1 MAIRN
6 FNSALF
12 RFAMAAAVAAPL
24 VRAEDL
30 KLYWGIHTIDTS
42 REAGGYSR
50 PKFDK
55 DDNLKVA
62 YRGHYDIQYA
72 EYLGNRNWKVAL
84 ADTGTG
90 AAAKVELAID
100 PSQNPHILYQSAEYA
115 SVYYAKKEGG
125 SWKHRLIDKPGIQN
139 VDFYQI
145 SMAPDSKGG
154 IHMAYSKAK
163 DGWATMFYNY
173 LDKDGN
179 MGDSGF
185 VYPELSGKWNTMV
198 MDKDDKPVIA
208 FFRNHQEELIV
219 AWTENGTWKNQ
230 TVVGDTSHKVVGFH
244 ASITR
249 ESDSTYR
256 LIYQDKDKHELW
268 TATGSLGGTWTH
280 EKIADLDGFSYFN
293 SSNAVAIGKG
303 GMPMVAYSN
312 VKSSDGLA
320 IEASRLMFA
329 YRESG
334 EWKKV
339 VVDSV
344 GITGEFATL
353 AVNSEGIPAISYF
366 ARTDYFMKVAIGSL
380 TPVSL
385 RRPLA
390 RNRTHNALRSAA
402 PSVDANGRREA
413 ARPAGYA
420 NRSFPQSTIR
430 FVRPA
435 DMD

>member
-6 FNSALF
+6 PNSTLI
-12 RFAMAAAVAAPL
+12 RFALAAAMAAPL

-30 KLYWGIHTIDTS
+30 QLYWGIHVIDTS

-50 PKFDK
+50 PRFDE

-90 AAAKVELAID
+90 AAAKVELVID
-100 PSQNPHILYQSAEYA
+100 PDQNPHILYQSAEYA
-115 SVYYAKKEGG
+115 SVYYAKKEDG
-125 SWKHRLIDKPGIQN
+125 SWKHRLIDRPGIQN

-145 SMAPDSKGG
+145 SMAADSKGG

-163 DGWATMFYNY
+163 EGWATMFYNY

-179 MGDSGF
+179 MKDSGY

-198 MDKDDKPVIA
+198 TDNEGKPVIA

-219 AWTENGTWKNQ
+219 AWKESGTWKNQ
-230 TVVGDTSHKVVGFH
+230 TVVDDTSHRVMGFH

-249 ESDSTYR
+249 ESDTTYR
-256 LIYQDKDKHELW
+256 LIYQDKYKHELW

-280 EKIADLDGFSYFN
+280 EKIDDLEGFAYFN
-293 SSNAVAIGKG
+293 SSNAVAVGKD
-303 GMPMVAYSN
+303 GMPFVAYSN

-329 YRESG
+329 YKEDG

-339 VVDSV
+339 VVDSA
-344 GITGEFATL
+344 GITGEYATL

-366 ARTDYFMKVAIGSL
+366 ARTENLMKVAIGSL

-390 RNRTHNALRSAA
+390 RNRSHASLRADA
-402 PSVDANGRREA
+402 RSVDANGRMEA
-413 ARPAGYA
+413 ARPAGYS
-420 NRSFPQSTIR
+420 NRTFPQSTIR

-435 DMD
+435 DVD